1 MHHIPH
7 GPHRLSLGFDRPDR
21 PASLCKWPPK
31 VLQSGYGP
39 PATKW
44 RVSKN
49 ARINGL
55 PYHVA
60 YHPYRLS
67 SNMEACRI
75 FSCPEIHS
83 RSYNLDILGPCDSY
97 GTSLVVSQV
106 SCTTGAVFC
115 WNTCQFQAPGRCWKG
130 NNTHIPLKKKTHANP
145 ASPRG
150 SRPYAPALHISQR
163 NGHSRSSSPPIRPQ
177 IPHLKSAVQQDI
189 ELYGNRKRNATYFQV
204 VVVTG
209 ML

>member
-1 MHHIPH
+1 MGPIGFPLALTDQIDQLLFVSGHPRFCRAAMVLPQLNGAFRKMPESMVCHIMYH
-7 GPHRLSLGFDRPDR
+7 IIHIVYHQTWRLAVF
-21 PASLCKWPPK
+21 
-31 VLQSGYGP
+31 
-39 PATKW
+39 
-44 RVSKN
+44 
-49 ARINGL
+49 
-55 PYHVA
+55 
-60 YHPYRLS
+60 
-67 SNMEACRI
+67 

-130 NNTHIPLKKKTHANP
+130 NNTHIPLRKKTHANP

-204 VVVTG
+204 VV
-209 ML
+209 L